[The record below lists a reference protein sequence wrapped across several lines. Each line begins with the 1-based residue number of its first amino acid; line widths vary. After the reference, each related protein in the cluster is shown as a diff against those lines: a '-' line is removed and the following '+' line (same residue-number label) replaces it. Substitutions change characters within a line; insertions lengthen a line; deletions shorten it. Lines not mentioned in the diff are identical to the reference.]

1 MPIFYECDRCTACCR
16 WPGQVKITDA
26 EITRMAAHLG
36 MSDEAFIRVYTRLN
50 GTRSGLA
57 LQDKPNGECIFL
69 DGNDCRLN
77 PVKPQQCRN
86 FPNLWNFPRFEEVC
100 RAKKVILEDAEYE
113 LAILKATGLAVNAR
127 S

>member
-36 MSDEAFIRVYTRLN
+36 ISDDVFIADYTRLN
-50 GTRSGLA
+50 STRTGLA
-57 LQDKPNGECIFL
+57 LQDKPTGECIFL
-69 DGNDCRLN
+69 DGNDCRVN
-77 PVKPQQCRN
+77 PVKPQQCRK
-86 FPNLWNFPRFEEVC
+86 FPNLWNFPGFEEVC
-100 RAKKVILEDAEYE
+100 RARKVILEDAEYE
-113 LAILKATGLAVNAR
+113 RAILNATGLAVTVT